1 MDKEN
6 MNSMKKKALA
16 FAAAACAFGMLL
28 SGCGSSNGDSTAD
41 KGSNVITAYNSEPQN
56 PLIPGDCNETGGGKP
71 LDLLFARLISF
82 DAKGNAS
89 NEVAESIKSNDDAT
103 QYTIK
108 LKDGWKFTDGTPVT
122 AESFTKAWSY
132 TANAKNAQLG
142 SSFFSTIKG
151 YDELQDPN
159 VDPKATLSG
168 LSTPDDYT
176 LVVELNKPDSVFPT
190 KLAHQ
195 SMFPL
200 PSVAFKDIKKF
211 GQAPIGN
218 GPYKFKSW
226 SHDKNIIIVPNKD
239 YKGSRKVSNKGIE
252 YRVYTNEDSAYS
264 DVLSGNLD
272 VMDQI
277 PQSAVKTFRQ
287 DSSVI
292 AYSQAGSSFQSF
304 VIPERLE
311 HFGNDEEGQL
321 RRQAISMAIN
331 RDQIVKKV
339 YDNTKTPATDF
350 TSPLVPEYVKKRE
363 KNGDNLK
370 YNASKAKELWKKANA
385 IKPWSGN
392 FRIAYNADGGHKE
405 WVDAVCNQIK
415 NTLDIDAAGEPYA
428 TFSDVRNQV
437 TNRTIKTAF
446 RAGWMLDYPSAED
459 YLNPLY
465 ASSSA
470 DGHGSNDG
478 DYKSAEFDELLN
490 AALAQTDVKKRTEDF
505 TKAQEV
511 LAKDL
516 PVIPLWNDNVAAAS
530 ATNVKNV
537 SFDYTNLPTYNTI
550 TK

>member
-1 MDKEN
+1 
-6 MNSMKKKALA
+6 MKNGVLRRLIALT
-16 FAAAACAFGMLL
+16 AAGTMLVSVAA
-28 SGCGSSNGDSTAD
+28 CGSSSDGKASSDS
-41 KGSNVITAYNSEPQN
+41 GSASLISVNNSEPQN
-56 PLIPGDCNETGGGKP
+56 GLIPTDTNEMGGGKVIRY
-71 LDLLFARLISF
+71 LFEGLVSF
-82 DAKGNAS
+82 DAKGKQHL
-89 NEVAESIKSNDDAT
+89 EVAESITPNDDAT
-103 QYTIK
+103 KYTIK
-108 LKDGWKFTDGTPVT
+108 LKKGWKFTNGEAVT
-122 AESFTKAWSY
+122 AKSFADAWSFA
-132 TANAKNAQLG
+132 ANVKNAQKTA
-142 SSFFSTIKG
+142 SRFSTIKG
-151 YDELQDPN
+151 YDELQDAN

-195 SMFPL
+195 SYFPL

-226 SHDKNIIIVPNKD
+226 AHNKNITIVPNKD
-239 YKGSRKVSNKGIE
+239 YKGSRKVANNGIE
-252 YRVYTNEDSAYS
+252 YRVYTDEDSAYS
-264 DVLSGNLD
+264 DVLSSNLD
-272 VMDQI
+272 VLDEV
-277 PQSAVKTFRQ
+277 PQSAVKTFRK
-287 DSSVI
+287 DSGVI
-292 AYSQAGSSFQSF
+292 AYSQAGSTFEAF

-311 HFGNDEEGQL
+311 HFGNDEEGHL

-339 YDNTKTPATDF
+339 YDNTKTATTDF
-350 TSPLVPEYVKKRE
+350 TSPLVPEYAKSL

-370 YNASKAKELWKKANA
+370 YNADKAKELWEKANA
-385 IKPWSGN
+385 IKPWTGN

-415 NTLDIDAAGEPYA
+415 NTLNIDAAGDPYA
-428 TFSDVRNQV
+428 TFSDVRKRV
-437 TNRTIKTAF
+437 TDRSITTAF
-446 RAGWMLDYPSAED
+446 RSGWMLDYPSAED

-478 DYKSAEFDELLN
+478 DYKSEEFDNLLN
-490 AALAQTDVKKRTEDF
+490 AALAQTDVSKRTDDF
-505 TKAQEV
+505 TEAQEV

-516 PVIPLWNDNVAAAS
+516 PVIPLWYDNVAAVS

-537 SFDYTNLPTYNTI
+537 AFDYTNLPTYNTI

>member
-1 MDKEN
+1 
-6 MNSMKKKALA
+6 MKNGVLRRLIALT
-16 FAAAACAFGMLL
+16 AAGTMLVSVAA
-28 SGCGSSNGDSTAD
+28 CGSSSDGKASSDS
-41 KGSNVITAYNSEPQN
+41 GSASLISVNNSEPQN
-56 PLIPGDCNETGGGKP
+56 GLIPTDTNEMGGGKVIRY
-71 LDLLFARLISF
+71 LFEGLVSF
-82 DAKGNAS
+82 DAKGKQHL
-89 NEVAESIKSNDDAT
+89 EVAESITPNDDAT
-103 QYTIK
+103 KYTIK
-108 LKDGWKFTDGTPVT
+108 LKKGWKFTNGEAVT
-122 AESFTKAWSY
+122 AKSFADAWSFA
-132 TANAKNAQLG
+132 ANVKNAQKTA
-142 SSFFSTIKG
+142 SRFSTIKG
-151 YDELQDPN
+151 YDELQDAN

-195 SMFPL
+195 SYFPL

-226 SHDKNIIIVPNKD
+226 AHNKNITIVPNKD
-239 YKGSRKVSNKGIE
+239 YKGSRKVANNGIE
-252 YRVYTNEDSAYS
+252 YRVYTDEDSAYS
-264 DVLSGNLD
+264 DVLSSNLD
-272 VMDQI
+272 VLDEV
-277 PQSAVKTFRQ
+277 PQSAVKTFRK
-287 DSSVI
+287 DSGVI
-292 AYSQAGSSFQSF
+292 AYSQAGSTFEAF

-311 HFGNDEEGQL
+311 HFGNDEEGHL

-339 YDNTKTPATDF
+339 YDNTKTATTDF
-350 TSPLVPEYVKKRE
+350 TSPLVPEYAKSL

-370 YNASKAKELWKKANA
+370 YNADKAKELWEKANA
-385 IKPWSGN
+385 IKPWTGN

-415 NTLDIDAAGEPYA
+415 NTLNIDAAGDPYA
-428 TFSDVRNQV
+428 TFSDVRKRV
-437 TNRTIKTAF
+437 TDRSITTAF
-446 RAGWMLDYPSAED
+446 RSGWMLDYPSAED

-478 DYKSAEFDELLN
+478 DYKSEEFDNLLN
-490 AALAQTDVKKRTEDF
+490 AALAQTDVSKRTDDF

-516 PVIPLWNDNVAAAS
+516 PVIPLWYDNVAAVS

-537 SFDYTNLPTYNTI
+537 AFDYTNLPTYNTI